1 MDNNKKVSTKVILLL
16 PVFILG
22 VVCLFSNV
30 VAVMN
35 LQSVNRSATE
45 ITDEYMT
52 AIAALNEI
60 QKETQDIHRL
70 GLSHIVAT
78 DLDTMLF
85 LVRNVRDNEEAL
97 DRLLA
102 EYLSYVTE
110 EQMGNYN
117 GLIANYEGLKWE
129 MANLM
134 AFSADGKNAAA
145 YSLANGLISE
155 YSSEMQSYINAM
167 SEDMQASAQSAKN
180 QQAAVYIRALIL
192 SVVFVIVSI
201 TALAITLISVFR
213 MVIRPLIKTQR
224 EIDGI
229 ISDIDRRE
237 GDLTR
242 RVTIFRNREIAG
254 VGSGFNIFVGK
265 LQDIFKIITNN
276 SVKMEKVVNEVRESV
291 LTSNHSVGDLSALT
305 EQLSASMQEMAS
317 SASIVSA
324 NAEAVKNEVNVMVE
338 KTSDIMSYTTEMKN
352 HANGMED
359 VARRNMESTEHK
371 IKDIV
376 TSLEQAIA
384 ESSSVSQVNSLTD
397 DILNI
402 ASQTNLLSLNAS
414 IEAARAGEAGKGFAV
429 VATEISQL
437 ASASE
442 KAANRIQNIN
452 SVVVQ
457 AVNNL
462 AENANDLLAYMK
474 DSIMLEFQKFVDGGT
489 EYREKADNIEYSM
502 TEFAERMDSLRDTME
517 KIADAIGSIARAID
531 EGVSGVNSAAGSTQR
546 LLQDMESITRH
557 MNDNQA
563 IAVSLKQEAEV
574 FTKMYNS
581 PNTAMQKYQPG
592 NTSRYLTILCPFVIL
607 VI

>member
-167 SEDMQASAQSAKN
+167 SEDMQARAQSAKN

-462 AENANDLLAYMK
+462 AENSNDLLAYMK
-474 DSIMLEFQKFVDGGT
+474 DSIMIEFQKFVDSGT

-574 FTKMYNS
+574 FTKM
-581 PNTAMQKYQPG
+581 
-592 NTSRYLTILCPFVIL
+592 
-607 VI
+607 

>member
-52 AIAALNEI
+52 AIAALNDI

-167 SEDMQASAQSAKN
+167 SEDMQARAQSAKN

-474 DSIMLEFQKFVDGGT
+474 DSIMIEFQKFVDSGT
-489 EYREKADNIEYSM
+489 EYREKADNIEHSM

-574 FTKMYNS
+574 FTKM
-581 PNTAMQKYQPG
+581 
-592 NTSRYLTILCPFVIL
+592 
-607 VI
+607 

>member
-574 FTKMYNS
+574 FTKM
-581 PNTAMQKYQPG
+581 
-592 NTSRYLTILCPFVIL
+592 
-607 VI
+607 

>member
-155 YSSEMQSYINAM
+155 YSSEMQIYINAM
-167 SEDMQASAQSAKN
+167 SEDMQARAQSAKN
-180 QQAAVYIRALIL
+180 QQAAVYIQALIL

-474 DSIMLEFQKFVDGGT
+474 DSIMIEFQKFVDGGT

-574 FTKMYNS
+574 FTKM
-581 PNTAMQKYQPG
+581 
-592 NTSRYLTILCPFVIL
+592 
-607 VI
+607 

>member
-167 SEDMQASAQSAKN
+167 SEDMQARAQSAKN

-474 DSIMLEFQKFVDGGT
+474 DSIMIEFQKFVDSGT

-574 FTKMYNS
+574 FTKM
-581 PNTAMQKYQPG
+581 
-592 NTSRYLTILCPFVIL
+592 
-607 VI
+607 

>member
-52 AIAALNEI
+52 AMAALNEI

-167 SEDMQASAQSAKN
+167 SEDMQARAQSAKN

-474 DSIMLEFQKFVDGGT
+474 DSIMIEFQKFVDSGT

-574 FTKMYNS
+574 FTKM
-581 PNTAMQKYQPG
+581 
-592 NTSRYLTILCPFVIL
+592 
-607 VI
+607 

>member
-30 VAVMN
+30 IAVMN

-574 FTKMYNS
+574 FTKM
-581 PNTAMQKYQPG
+581 
-592 NTSRYLTILCPFVIL
+592 
-607 VI
+607 

>member
-117 GLIANYEGLKWE
+117 GLIANFEGLKWE

-167 SEDMQASAQSAKN
+167 SEDMQARAQSAKN

-474 DSIMLEFQKFVDGGT
+474 DSIMIEFQKFVDSGT

-574 FTKMYNS
+574 FTKM
-581 PNTAMQKYQPG
+581 
-592 NTSRYLTILCPFVIL
+592 
-607 VI
+607 

>member
-462 AENANDLLAYMK
+462 AENSNDLLAYMK
-474 DSIMLEFQKFVDGGT
+474 DSIMIEFQKFVDSGT

-574 FTKMYNS
+574 FTKM
-581 PNTAMQKYQPG
+581 
-592 NTSRYLTILCPFVIL
+592 
-607 VI
+607 